1 MVGKHTNTNG
11 LDQLPL
17 MLTNLDIEGKNTN
30 LDKYKMRNAQ
40 SFDRSLIVANRRMRA
55 KIIHS
60 EMEVALHPKLKKKIG
75 GHMQGTP

>member
-40 SFDRSLIVANRRMRA
+40 SFDCSLTVANKRKRA
-55 KIIHS
+55 KILHS
-60 EMEVALHPKLKKKIG
+60 EMEIADSPAMSVDIAG
-75 GHMQGTP
+75 GGNPL

>member
-30 LDKYKMRNAQ
+30 LDKYKMRNARLFLDSSKQ
-40 SFDRSLIVANRRMRA
+40 ENESKNNTL
-55 KIIHS
+55 
-60 EMEVALHPKLKKKIG
+60 
-75 GHMQGTP
+75 